1 MSEIVAKID
10 QWESAGLIDG
20 QTAARLRGAELTMPG
35 PPAAPPPSGARS
47 MLTGVGTAFGPAASV
62 AEMFAYLG
70 SAFVIAAYSTFLA
83 RISDES
89 SNREAVAAGGAA
101 LLTIAVIVLGAW
113 MARRGERSR
122 RGAGVLFL
130 VGVLG
135 TAVTASFVTRAI
147 GWTWGAGSEALVAA
161 STLVVA
167 VVLRFVL
174 PALTTQI
181 GLLGGI
187 TFVGVTVMDIVK
199 RAMDGRLTDT
209 VGVGSTPFEPR
220 VASVVLDVLL
230 PAVGWLLIALVLGL
244 IGLAEARRGT
254 PAAAARA
261 GLTRVWAG
269 LVAVIGGW
277 SALSASGYLGG
288 EDYGRVLEPWIGD
301 ALLGV
306 LVAVLV
312 ERAIRRDSAAFIL
325 PAAIGLIA
333 ALTDLNFRYLTGS
346 PELGLLLEGGIL
358 LAVGF
363 SADRFRRW
371 LGRTSR
377 MGTSEPPETPSSELP
392 ALS

>member
-1 MSEIVAKID
+1 
-10 QWESAGLIDG
+10 
-20 QTAARLRGAELTMPG
+20 
-35 PPAAPPPSGARS
+35 
-47 MLTGVGTAFGPAASV
+47 
-62 AEMFAYLG
+62 MFAYLG

-83 RISDES
+83 RLADQSPDRDVIS
-89 SNREAVAAGGAA
+89 AGGSA
-101 LLTIAVIVLGAW
+101 LLTIAVIVLGTWLAG
-113 MARRGERSR
+113 RGDRAR

-135 TAVTASFVTRAI
+135 TAVTATFFTRAI
-147 GWTWGAGSEALVAA
+147 GWTWGAGPEALVAV
-161 STLVVA
+161 STLVVGVA
-167 VVLRFVL
+167 LRLVL
-174 PALTTQI
+174 PGLTTQI

-187 TFVGVTVMDIVK
+187 TFVGATVMDIVK

-209 VGVGSTPFEPR
+209 VDVGYTPFEPR
-220 VASVVLDVLL
+220 VASIVLDVVL
-230 PAVGWLLIALVLGL
+230 PAVGWLLIALALGL
-244 IGLAEARRGT
+244 IGLGEARRGT

-277 SALSASGYLGG
+277 SALSSSGYLGG

-301 ALLGV
+301 ALLGL

-312 ERAIRRDSAAFIL
+312 ERAVRRDAAAFIL
-325 PAAIGLIA
+325 PAAIGLIT
-333 ALTDLNFRYLTGS
+333 ALTDLNFHYLSNS